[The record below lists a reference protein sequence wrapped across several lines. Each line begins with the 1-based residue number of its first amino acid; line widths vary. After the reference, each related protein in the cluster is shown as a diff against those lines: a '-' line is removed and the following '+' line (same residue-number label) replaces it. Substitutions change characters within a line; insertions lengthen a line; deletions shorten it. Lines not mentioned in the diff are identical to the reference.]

1 MATIISEAIAEVFDM
16 ALVTIRDYK
25 IDTLYNTSQE
35 QWELYLLGILKRA
48 TPKFNK
54 CRTDL
59 TLVET
64 ETEEEVDDG
73 EGGTETITTTSYDFS
88 ETPTYIEI
96 SILADI
102 MVYIWLEREINN
114 INQIN
119 LHLLDNDFK
128 HYAESQNLD
137 KKISYRDRLYEQY
150 SQAIQEYCADK
161 YFDETTSW

>member
-1 MATIISEAIAEVFDM
+1 
-16 ALVTIRDYK
+16 
-25 IDTLYNTSQE
+25 
-35 QWELYLLGILKRA
+35 
-48 TPKFNK
+48 
-54 CRTDL
+54 
-59 TLVET
+59 
-64 ETEEEVDDG
+64 
-73 EGGTETITTTSYDFS
+73 
-88 ETPTYIEI
+88 
-96 SILADI
+96 